1 MDCKEFERLIP
12 GFIKGQLDYRTLRKF
27 IEHMNSCAECKEE
40 LVIQFLVIEGMVH
53 LEEGNAFD
61 LQRELDIRL
70 NEARRRIRIH
80 DSFIYAG
87 QMLETFAVIMLIA
100 TVVWI
105 IF

>member
-27 IEHMNSCAECKEE
+27 SEHMEGCAECKEE

-61 LQRELDIRL
+61 LQKELDIRL
-70 NEARRRIRIH
+70 HEARRRIRIH
-80 DSFIYAG
+80 DSFIYVG
-87 QMLETFAVIMLIA
+87 QMLETFAVLLLIA
-100 TVVWI
+100 AVIWI